1 MAASAHP
8 VASEYLN
15 SAVALAVENV
25 SRGGGPFGALVVTA
39 DGRIYGGTNR
49 VTADND
55 PTAHAEVVA
64 IRRACAELGTFDLTG
79 STLYASCEPCP
90 LCVAA
95 SLWARVNAVVF
106 AADRHD
112 ADRAGFDD
120 KRFYDHFDG
129 VVPAISIAAGA
140 ADDPL
145 APFAAW
151 AENPHRADY

>member
-1 MAASAHP
+1 MSVSGDPAASAH
-8 VASEYLN
+8 LN
-15 SAVALAVENV
+15 HAIALAVENV
-25 SRGGGPFGALVVTA
+25 AGGGGPFGAVIVTG
-39 DGRIYGGTNR
+39 DGRVFGGANR

-64 IRRACAELGTFDLTG
+64 IRHACAELGTFDLTG

-95 SLWARVNAVVF
+95 SLWAHVDAVVY

-129 VVPAISIAAGA
+129 IAPAITITLSA
-140 ADDPL
+140 ADEPL

-151 AENPHRADY
+151 ADNPARTEY